1 MSSVVSPRGFLSWIR
16 WAIVGTDGIPTDGNG
31 ILGIYFT
38 SFGNLIAIDI
48 FGEEIP
54 TLLRSRLREQFSQL
68 KNLSSKVL
76 KLGLVGF
83 NLLQLSAMIDW

>member
-1 MSSVVSPRGFLSWIR
+1 MSSVVSPWGFLSWIR
-16 WAIVGTDGIPTDGNG
+16 WTIVGIDEIPTDSNG
-31 ILGIYFT
+31 ILGIDFT

-48 FGEEIP
+48 FGKEIP
-54 TLLRSRLREQFSQL
+54 ALLRSRLREQFSQL